1 MRSKIWEEISMLLP
15 TSSLFE
21 VQAFEL
27 ELGGA
32 LSEMALAYETYGRLN
47 AAADNA
53 ILLCHGYTSNPH
65 AAGDE
70 AGWWHDLIGPGRA
83 IDTERYYVVCS
94 NMIGSAFGS
103 TGPGSIDRATG
114 APHGANFPDITT
126 NDMVRAQGL
135 LLDHLGIGQ
144 LAAVVGFSYG
154 GYLTFQWGV
163 SHPDRMRA
171 LVPVATWNR
180 SRGGPET
187 IREIEDY
194 FAQSPGWN
202 GGDYYGQAG
211 EGEILEMLA
220 SLRVET
226 LRGYGVGRAL
236 LDKLGSEAAA
246 AAELEKRGRDWAEQ
260 FDANALIVLRRAAV
274 IFNAWDNAAN
284 IKAPLLY
291 VLCNT
296 DKRFPAGELAV
307 PTMAHLDA
315 SGVDA
320 SYVEID
326 SPYGHLAP
334 TEDWRKWADALE
346 SFLDRHAAQG

>member
-1 MRSKIWEEISMLLP
+1 MLLSTSML
-15 TSSLFE
+15 FE
-21 VQAFEL
+21 ARNFAL

-32 LSEMALAYETYGRLN
+32 LAELTLAYETYGTLN

-65 AAGDE
+65 AAGDG
-70 AGWWHDLIGPGRA
+70 AGWWHNLIGPGRA
-83 IDTERYYVVCS
+83 INTDHYYVICS

-103 TGPGSIDRATG
+103 TGPGSPDPATG
-114 APHGANFPDITT
+114 APYGRGFPEITT
-126 NDMVRAQGL
+126 GDMVSAQAL
-135 LLDHLGIGQ
+135 LLDDLGVGQ

-171 LVPVATWNR
+171 LVPVATWNK
-180 SRGGPET
+180 SRGGVES
-187 IREIEDY
+187 IIEIEDR
-194 FAQSPGWN
+194 FAQCPGWN
-202 GGDYYGQAG
+202 GGDYYGREEESG
-211 EGEILEMLA
+211 VRDMLV

-226 LRGYGVGRAL
+226 LRGYGVDRAL
-236 LDKLGSEAAA
+236 ADRLGSEAAA
-246 AAELEKRGRDWAEQ
+246 NEGLEKLGRQWAGQ

-274 IFNAWDNAAN
+274 LFNAWDNAAN

-291 VLCNT
+291 VLSNT
-296 DKRFPAGELAV
+296 DQRFPASELAK
-307 PTMAHLDA
+307 PTMAHLLA

-334 TEDWRKWADALE
+334 TEDWQKWAGDLE
-346 SFLDRHAAQG
+346 AFLDRHGLGV

>member
-1 MRSKIWEEISMLLP
+1 MLLA
-15 TSSLFE
+15 TSTLFE
-21 VQAFEL
+21 SVNFKL

-32 LSEMALAYETYGRLN
+32 LAQLSLAYETYGTLN

-65 AAGDE
+65 AAGDG
-70 AGWWHDLIGPGRA
+70 AGWWHNLIGPGRA
-83 IDTERYYVVCS
+83 MDTDRYYVVCS

-103 TGPGSIDRATG
+103 TGPGSPDPATG
-114 APHGANFPDITT
+114 LPYGPGFPDITT
-126 NDMVRAQGL
+126 GDMVAAQVL
-135 LLDHLGIGQ
+135 LLDHLCVGE

-163 SHPDRMRA
+163 THPGRMRA

-187 IREIEDY
+187 ITAIEDR
-194 FAQSPGWN
+194 FSQCPGWY
-202 GGDYYGQAG
+202 GGDYYGHEDDG
-211 EGEILEMLA
+211 GVREMLVTT
-220 SLRVET
+220 RVET

-236 LDKLGSEAAA
+236 ADKLGNEEAASRG
-246 AAELEKRGRDWAEQ
+246 LEKLARQWARQ

-274 IFNAWDNAAN
+274 RFNAWDNAAN
-284 IKAPLLY
+284 ITAPLLY

-296 DKRFPAGELAV
+296 DNRFPAGELAG
-307 PTMAHLDA
+307 PTMAHLEA

-334 TEDWRKWADALE
+334 TEDWQKWAPDLKA
-346 SFLDRHAAQG
+346 FLDCQ

>member
-1 MRSKIWEEISMLLP
+1 MLLS
-15 TSSLFE
+15 TSTLFE
-21 VQAFEL
+21 VPDFDL

-32 LSEMALAYETYGRLN
+32 LAPLHLAYETYGRLN
-47 AAADNA
+47 ANAGNA

-65 AAGDE
+65 AAGDM
-70 AGWWHDLIGPGRA
+70 AGWWHNLIGPGRA
-83 IDTERYYVVCS
+83 IDTDRFFVVCS

-103 TGPGSIDRATG
+103 TGPGSTNPATDRPFG
-114 APHGANFPDITT
+114 PRFPYVTT
-126 NDMVRAQGL
+126 DDMVRAQGL

-163 SHPDRMRA
+163 SEPERMRT

-180 SRGGPET
+180 SRGGPES
-187 IREIEDY
+187 IKEIEDY
-194 FAQSPGWN
+194 FARCPGWN
-202 GGDYYGQAG
+202 GGDYYDG
-211 EGEILEMLA
+211 EPDGGVLAMLA
-220 SLRVET
+220 KQRVET
-226 LRGYGVGRAL
+226 LRGYGVDRAL
-236 LDKLGSEAAA
+236 LDQLGSENAAT
-246 AAELEKRGRDWAEQ
+246 AELEKRGRDWAGK

-274 IFNAWDNAAN
+274 RFNAWDKAAN

-291 VLCNT
+291 VLSNT
-296 DKRFPAGELAV
+296 DKRFPADELAE
-307 PTMAHLDA
+307 PTMAHLKA

-334 TEDWRKWADALE
+334 TEDWQQWAPALKT
-346 SFLDRHAAQG
+346 FLEDR